1 MRKVVYAVLGL
12 MVLLAAAAIVLPLV
26 IDLNA
31 YKSQV
36 SAYLK
41 AMTGRDLVIAG
52 NIELSLLPAP
62 MVAVN
67 DVRLA
72 NVAGAAVPHI
82 VRLESAKARI
92 ALWPL
97 LRGKIRI
104 NSLIFVDP
112 VVELEILADGR
123 TNWQFPLAAEGGAAA
138 AALAVEEDGRFEVRL
153 DRLVVENATIVYRD
167 GTDGRIEMIEDVNV
181 VVVAESLAGP
191 FHARG
196 RLVARGADLAFKLE
210 VGALESG
217 PIAVAV
223 EVDLVSAEASL
234 SIAGTLS
241 SPSADAE
248 FTGALK
254 AEGAS
259 LAGIVAAFDPV
270 AGRQPLLERKFSLT
284 GAMSGSAA
292 GAAINDIEIEF
303 GGVQAKGV
311 LHATFRGVPQIEIEL
326 AVGRVDLDQLRSESA
341 PASRP
346 PEQAPAATAEVAP
359 FALPAGVNATLDL
372 RLGVLVMNRSVIRQV
387 QIVTTLDQGLLTLQ
401 QGSALLP
408 GGSSVASFGVLDSVD
423 GKPRFT
429 GQVEGA
435 GDNLRA
441 VLDWLSVPVP
451 PVPPDRLRRFTF
463 STNIELTPE
472 LVRLAA
478 LNLRLDRSQLN
489 GGVTVEFRERPT
501 FTAIMALDRLDLDA
515 YLQPAGAGEQAA
527 AEAAAPRGGPNGG
540 PIGALAAFDGEL
552 KAHIEK
558 LVYKGVP
565 ISGLVIDAVLKDGK
579 LKLRRLAAD
588 DVAGASGTFKGLIEP
603 AVPTFNLTYDLE
615 TADLVRLLRVF
626 DVATPA
632 PLKRLGRISARGR
645 LEGDLSTMAIETT
658 VYMTE
663 ARVKLA
669 GTLSGIAARPVVDA
683 TVDLR
688 GEDLKQL
695 VRRFGAEDLP
705 GAARAAGPYS
715 LRGWVKGHAEAL
727 EVALDLRALGARAK
741 VTGTFTGITEGLGY
755 DVTVTASHPDLAA
768 LVETFYDGV
777 DLAQRS
783 PGEVRLRARVVGDAA
798 QARISLLTG
807 RIGPTRVDGVVTARW
822 DTPKPSLD
830 IDLTAGE
837 IVFDMFLPAVASAQS
852 GAAGTGAGSP
862 QAPGYWSRE
871 PIDLSGLRA
880 FDAKVQVTADA
891 VKFRKH
897 RFEAVTLRLS
907 LADGVI
913 EVDELA
919 GRLYG
924 APVMLSARL
933 TDAKPPSAEITF
945 RLEGVDLRALLIDEA
960 GVEAVSGR
968 LSLSGKLRTQ
978 GRSEF
983 DLVSA
988 LTGEVAID
996 ARDGAIQG
1004 IDLGLLNQRLG
1015 TLASEADFVR
1025 LVEEALTR
1033 GETRIRT
1040 LQGSFTAA
1048 NGVLRSNDLRVML
1061 DGAQGRAEATVDL
1074 PRWQLALDSTF
1085 SLADHPN
1092 APLVGIAFT
1101 GPIDNPRREIRER
1114 ELRGYVVR
1122 KLLGRA
1128 IGTATPKTG
1137 EESGAVDAAPDARTD
1152 AAAPP
1157 PAPREAKAKRAEP
1170 ALLSAPK
1177 PQRTFDSVLQGI
1189 TKKPGE

>member
-1 MRKVVYAVLGL
+1 VRKVVYAVLGL

-36 SAYLK
+36 SAHIK

-62 MVAVN
+62 MLAVN

-82 VRLESAKARI
+82 VRLESAEARI

-97 LRGKIRI
+97 LRGKVRI
-104 NSLIFVDP
+104 NSLKFVEP

-138 AALAVEEDGRFEVRL
+138 AALAAEEDSGFEVRL

-167 GTDGRIEMIEDVNV
+167 GTDGRIELIEDVNV
-181 VVVAESLAGP
+181 VVAAESLAGP

-196 RLVARGADLAFKLE
+196 RLVARGAELAFKLE

-223 EVDLVSAEASL
+223 ELDLVSAEASL

-292 GAAINDIEIEF
+292 RAAINDIEIEF

-311 LHATFRGVPQIEIEL
+311 LHATFRGVPQIEIAL

-346 PEQAPAATAEVAP
+346 PEQAPAATAEAAP
-359 FALPAGVNATLDL
+359 FALPAGVNVTLDL
-372 RLGVLVMNRSVIRQV
+372 RLGVLVLNRSMIRQV

-408 GGSSVASFGVLDSVD
+408 GGSSVTAFGVLDSVD
-423 GKPRFT
+423 GMPRFT
-429 GQVEGA
+429 GQVEGS

-451 PVPPDRLRRFTF
+451 PVHPDRLRKFTF

-472 LVRLAA
+472 LARLAA
-478 LNLRLDRSQLN
+478 LDLRLDRSHLN

-501 FTAIMALDRLDLDA
+501 FTAIVALDRFDLDA
-515 YLQPAGAGEQAA
+515 YLQPRGAGEQAA
-527 AEAAAPRGGPNGG
+527 AKAAAPWGGL
-540 PIGALAAFDGEL
+540 IGALAAVDGEL
-552 KAHIEK
+552 KAHIDK
-558 LVYKGVP
+558 LVYKAVP
-565 ISGLVIDAVLKDGK
+565 ISGLVIDAALKDGK

-588 DVAGASGTFKGLIEP
+588 DVAGASGTFKGLVEP

-626 DVATPA
+626 EVATPA
-632 PLKRLGRISARGR
+632 PLKHLGRLSARGR
-645 LEGDLSTMAIETT
+645 LEGDLSTIAFETT

-663 ARVKLA
+663 ARAKLA

-695 VRRFGAEDLP
+695 VRRFGADDLP

-715 LRGWVKGHAEAL
+715 LRGWVKGHAEEV

-741 VTGTFTGITEGLGY
+741 VTGAFTGITEGLGY

-783 PGEVRLRARVVGDAA
+783 PGEVRMRARVVGDAA
-798 QARISLLTG
+798 QARISVLTG
-807 RIGPTRVDGVVTARW
+807 RIGPTRVDGVVRARW

-830 IDLTAGE
+830 VDLTAGE
-837 IVFDMFLPAVASAQS
+837 IVFDMFLPAAASAQS
-852 GAAGTGAGSP
+852 SADGNGAGSP
-862 QAPGYWSRE
+862 QAPGHWSRE

-880 FDAKVQVTADA
+880 FDAKVHITANA
-891 VKFRKH
+891 LKFRKH

-924 APVMLSARL
+924 APVMFSARL

-945 RLEGVDLRALLIDEA
+945 RLEGVDLRALLVDEA
-960 GVEAVSGR
+960 GVEAISGR
-968 LSLSGKLRTQ
+968 LNLSGKLRTQ

-983 DLVSA
+983 ELVSA

-996 ARDGAIQG
+996 ARDGAIRG

-1025 LVEEALTR
+1025 LVETALTR
-1033 GETRIRT
+1033 GETRIHA

-1048 NGVLRSNDLRVML
+1048 NGVLRSNDLRVVL

-1074 PRWQLALDSTF
+1074 PLWQLAFDSTF

-1092 APLVGIAFT
+1092 APLVGIALR

-1122 KLLGRA
+1122 KLLGSA

-1137 EESGAVDAAPDARTD
+1137 EESGAVGAAPDAHSD

-1157 PAPREAKAKRAEP
+1157 PAPREAKANRAEP
-1170 ALLSAPK
+1170 AQLSAPK

-1189 TKKPGE
+1189 TKKPDE